1 MTKHIHIH
9 LPPGARVTAVRS
21 GDSGDWDESKHKRD
35 DGGKFSSTGGG
46 GASKA
51 AQERADRQKQAE
63 AANKSAAAEIKAR
76 MAAKRDTQSKQ
87 EALQARNDQIQR
99 EARQHLADI
108 ASGKTKPLPART
120 IGPHGVQIHNIHAN
134 AGGELLQVNVKT
146 AEQVAWFRK
155 LFPELN
161 TSGEGYGAYTLREP
175 KQAARLKDAL
185 KGGKSQPEAHA
196 EGQEQV
202 RAQAEANEKAMP
214 KNSHV
219 NVPGGGTALVLAH
232 RGNMVLTNKGEFHAT
247 KLTPVA
253 KGVSQA
259 RVDTTKGNHKPGWML
274 RADPELAAKFKAA
287 EARLAERS
295 AIAKQGPSAPAGG
308 PDWSGSNG
316 NWDKAKK
323 EGRELVQAKLQEA
336 KTGGDRTDALLALKK
351 QAEVEHKKGSYLAAV
366 VIGEVNDY
374 FARVK

>member
-1 MTKHIHIH
+1 MAKTIHLHIH
-9 LPPGARVTAVRS
+9 GRARVSTS
-21 GDSGDWDESKHKRD
+21 DSGDWDEAKHKRD
-35 DGGKFSSTGGG
+35 KGGQFSSTGGG
-46 GASKA
+46 GEASKA
-51 AQERADRQKQAE
+51 APA
-63 AANKSAAAEIKAR
+63 KSSAP
-76 MAAKRDTQSKQ
+76 SK
-87 EALQARNDQIQR
+87 EP
-99 EARQHLADI
+99 
-108 ASGKTKPLPART
+108 AS
-120 IGPHGVQIHNIHAN
+120 
-134 AGGELLQVNVKT
+134 
-146 AEQVAWFRK
+146 
-155 LFPELN
+155 
-161 TSGEGYGAYTLREP
+161 
-175 KQAARLKDAL
+175 
-185 KGGKSQPEAHA
+185 
-196 EGQEQV
+196 
-202 RAQAEANEKAMP
+202 
-214 KNSHV
+214 
-219 NVPGGGTALVLAH
+219 
-232 RGNMVLTNKGEFHAT
+232 AT

>member
-1 MTKHIHIH
+1 MAKHIHIY
-9 LPPGARVTAVRS
+9 LGART
-21 GDSGDWDESKHKRD
+21 GDSDWDESKHKRD
-35 DGGKFSSTGGG
+35 DSGKFSSTGGG
-46 GASKA
+46 GGKPDGKNIPLHGVAKKDPITERNEKA
-51 AQERADRQKQAE
+51 IAEGRGHLLPSGQKPPA
-63 AANKSAAAEIKAR
+63 KIPLHGVV
-76 MAAKRDTQSKQ
+76 AKRDTQSKQ

-202 RAQAEANEKAMP
+202 R
-214 KNSHV
+214 
-219 NVPGGGTALVLAH
+219 
-232 RGNMVLTNKGEFHAT
+232 
-247 KLTPVA
+247 
-253 KGVSQA
+253 
-259 RVDTTKGNHKPGWML
+259 VDTTKGNHKPGWIL
-274 RADPELAAKFKAA
+274 RADPELARKFKEA
-287 EARLAERS
+287 EARRNERKS
-295 AIAKQGPSAPAGG
+295 
-308 PDWSGSNG
+308 
-316 NWDKAKK
+316 
-323 EGRELVQAKLQEA
+323 
-336 KTGGDRTDALLALKK
+336 LK
-351 QAEVEHKKGSYLAAV
+351 
-366 VIGEVNDY
+366 
-374 FARVK
+374 

>member
-46 GASKA
+46 GGGKPDGKNIPLHGVAKKDPITERN
-51 AQERADRQKQAE
+51 ERAIAEGRGHLLPSGQKPPA
-63 AANKSAAAEIKAR
+63 KIPLHGV
-76 MAAKRDTQSKQ
+76 AAKRDTQSKQ

-146 AEQVAWFRK
+146 AEPVAWFRK

-196 EGQEQV
+196 EGQERV

-219 NVPGGGTALVLAH
+219 KLPDGKTGIVLGH

-247 KLTPVA
+247 KLQPI
-253 KGVSQA
+253 KPGVSQA

-274 RADPELAAKFKAA
+274 RADPELARKFKEA
-287 EARLAERS
+287 EARRNERKS
-295 AIAKQGPSAPAGG
+295 
-308 PDWSGSNG
+308 
-316 NWDKAKK
+316 
-323 EGRELVQAKLQEA
+323 
-336 KTGGDRTDALLALKK
+336 LK
-351 QAEVEHKKGSYLAAV
+351 
-366 VIGEVNDY
+366 
-374 FARVK
+374 